1 MQGPEQSMISTYL
14 EELEKLAKARTE
26 NEERTRRIDKAV
38 RAMIDLVD
46 DQAEREQLL
55 TKLDDVVRPVGLTDA
70 IRNALKANSPKPLT
84 PKEVRSLVGMHLRDQ
99 SNPLASV
106 HTVLKRLAATEH
118 VEAIEKDGETAYKWA
133 DASRLM
139 EQIRQRRAR
148 PVITQSIIRQVVP
161 SIQNIKK

>member
-1 MQGPEQSMISTYL
+1 MRGPEQSMISTYL

-55 TKLDDVVRPVGLTDA
+55 IKLDDVVRPVGLTDA

-84 PKEVRSLVGMHLRDQ
+84 PKEVRSLVGTHLRDQ

-118 VEAIEKDGETAYKWA
+118 VDATEKDGETAYKWA
-133 DASRLM
+133 NAATRLM
-139 EQIRQRRAR
+139 EQIRQRRGQPIVTR
-148 PVITQSIIRQVVP
+148 SIRQLVP
-161 SIQNIKK
+161 SIPNVKK